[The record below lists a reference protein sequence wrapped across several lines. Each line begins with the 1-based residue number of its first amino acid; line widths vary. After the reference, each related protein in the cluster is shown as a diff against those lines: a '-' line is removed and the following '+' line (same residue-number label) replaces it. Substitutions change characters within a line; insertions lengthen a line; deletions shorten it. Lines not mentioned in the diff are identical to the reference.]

1 MASSSTAQVPGDEPP
16 PYSKS
21 DPTPHKTRN
30 GIPPDHRR
38 SMEDASREVPQGWI
52 RQYDP
57 QSSHQFYVDTHT
69 ERAIWHHPYDDDE
82 YMASLSPEQRARIK
96 GLSRVPTDADI
107 IAESSDDENHD
118 PRGPPQRQ
126 DSNPSGMK
134 KFGRKIKDKVTS
146 STHQEREAQRK
157 KRAEEEQKAYQRHL
171 ALRQAMQKAVQTGQP
186 QLIGKDREGRD
197 CYLTPP
203 QGVQGQ
209 QYNQNNTRMINPFGP
224 PMGGGMMGGGMMGG
238 GGMYGGPMG
247 GYGMYGRPAYGY
259 SRPYGYGYGG
269 GLGLPIMGGLA
280 GGALLGGL
288 LF

>member
-1 MASSSTAQVPGDEPP
+1 MASSSTAQVLGEAPP
-16 PYSKS
+16 AYSRN

-38 SMEDASREVPQGWI
+38 SMEDEAREVPEGWI

-57 QSSHQFYVDTHT
+57 QSSHQFYVDTRT

-82 YMASLSPEQRARIK
+82 YMASLAPEQRARIR

-107 IAESSDDENHD
+107 VAESSDDDHD

-146 STHQEREAQRK
+146 STHPEREAQRK
-157 KRAEEEQKAYQRHL
+157 KRAQEEQEAYKRHL
-171 ALRQAMQKAVQTGQP
+171 ALRQAMQKAVQTGEP

-203 QGVQGQ
+203 QGAQGSRYSQ
-209 QYNQNNTRMINPFGP
+209 PNVRTINPFGP
-224 PMGGGMMGGGMMGG
+224 PMGGGMMGGGM
-238 GGMYGGPMG
+238 YGRPMG

-269 GLGLPIMGGLA
+269 GLGLPMMGGLA
-280 GGALLGGL
+280 GGMLLGGL
-288 LF
+288 MF

>member
-1 MASSSTAQVPGDEPP
+1 MASSSAAQIPGDLPP
-16 PYSKS
+16 AYSKN

-38 SMEDASREVPQGWI
+38 SMEDASREVPEGWV

-57 QSSHQFYVDTHT
+57 QSSHQFYVDTRT

-82 YMASLSPEQRARIK
+82 YMASLSPEQRARIR

-107 IAESSDDENHD
+107 IAESSDDDHD

-157 KRAEEEQKAYQRHL
+157 KRAEEEQRAYQRHL
-171 ALRQAMQKAVQTGQP
+171 ELRKAMQRAVETGQP

-203 QGVQGQ
+203 QGAQSQ
-209 QYNQNNTRMINPFGP
+209 QQNVRMINPFGP
-224 PMGGGMMGGGMMGG
+224 PMGGGMMGGGMYGRPMMGG
-238 GGMYGGPMG
+238 GYG
-247 GYGMYGRPAYGY
+247 GYGYGRPTYGY
-259 SRPYGYGYGG
+259 ARPYGYGYGG
-269 GLGLPIMGGLA
+269 GLGLPLLGGLA
-280 GGALLGGL
+280 GGAMLGGL